1 MGEWLR
7 RQRVLVAV
15 GVGTVTAVT
24 AVVAI
29 WVLWPSPDPEPIR
42 ERRYR
47 DTTACLL
54 TNDKGLAGEPAAAVW
69 AGMKDA
75 STDTRIK
82 IQHLAVSG
90 PQNPANALTYYNSL
104 ASQSCTVFIAVGE
117 VAVTAMASGRSNFPQ
132 ARHLAVGHDPG
143 DPTVTLVEATST
155 EATRTAVRDLVSQA
169 A

>member
-1 MGEWLR
+1 M
-7 RQRVLVAV
+7 LVAV
-15 GVGTVTAVT
+15 GFGTVVAVT
-24 AVVAI
+24 AIVTI
-29 WVLWPSPDPEPIR
+29 WVLWPPSDTEPVR

-54 TNDKGLAGEPAAAVW
+54 TDDKGLAGESAAAVW
-69 AGMKDA
+69 AGMREA
-75 STDTRIK
+75 STDTQIK

-104 ASQSCTVFIAVGE
+104 ASQNCTIFIAVGK
-117 VAVTAMASGRSNFPQ
+117 VAVTAMTSGLSKFPQ

-143 DPTVTLVEATST
+143 DPTVTLVEAAST
-155 EATRTAVRDLVSQA
+155 EETRAAVRGLVSRA

>member
-1 MGEWLR
+1 MSEWLR
-7 RQRVLVAV
+7 QQRVLLAV
-15 GVGTVTAVT
+15 GVGTVVAVT

-29 WVLWPSPDPEPIR
+29 WVLWPSSDTEPVR

-47 DTTACLL
+47 NTTACLL
-54 TNDKGLAGEPAAAVW
+54 TDDKGLAGEPAAAVW
-69 AGMKDA
+69 AGMREA
-75 STDTRIK
+75 SSDTRIK

-104 ASQSCTVFIAVGE
+104 ASQNCTIFIAVGE

-143 DPTVTLVEATST
+143 DPNVTLVEAAST
-155 EATRTAVRDLVSQA
+155 EVTRTAVRDLVSRA